1 MPADWSTWP
10 VTTVWCDAA
19 CDKAPTTEAR
29 SSQIES
35 TLVTT
40 TGAGECESATS
51 KRELR
56 EFRQTDTPDEVC
68 DPAVVYH
75 LPHPIGFDRE
85 ETAHMAQKVIRQ
97 FIDDIDGSEAERTFT
112 FAVDG
117 THYEID
123 LSSQNIKEFHE
134 AIAGF
139 VESARKVKASGP
151 GRGARKASAGT
162 SGSGQS
168 REQTQ
173 AVREWARQQGHR
185 INDRGRIPASI
196 QQAFDQAHQGLQL
209 ADAG

>member
-1 MPADWSTWP
+1 MGVSP
-10 VTTVWCDAA
+10 
-19 CDKAPTTEAR
+19 
-29 SSQIES
+29 
-35 TLVTT
+35 
-40 TGAGECESATS
+40 TGAPGQVWD
-51 KRELR
+51 RH
-56 EFRQTDTPDEVC
+56 
-68 DPAVVYH
+68 VVYH
-75 LPHPIGFDRE
+75 LDHPIGFDRE
-85 ETAHMAQKVIRQ
+85 ETAYMAQKVIRQ

-151 GRGARKASAGT
+151 GRGARKTSPSS
-162 SGSGQS
+162 SGSGRS

-173 AVREWARQQGHR
+173 AVREWARQQGHS

-196 QQAFDQAHQGLQL
+196 QQAFDQAHQGLQP
-209 ADAG
+209 AAVG